1 MLFYEKLD
9 PEEEYERS
17 KSFKLTSHNQ
27 TELTNLSTEN
37 DMYHSNNF
45 ENIYGTDTIEK
56 QVQIEK

>member
-1 MLFYEKLD
+1 VLFYEKLD

-27 TELTNLSTEN
+27 TELTKLSTES

-45 ENIYGTDTIEK
+45 ENIYGPETIEK
-56 QVQIEK
+56 

>member
-17 KSFKLTSHNQ
+17 KSFKLTSHYQ
-27 TELTNLSTEN
+27 TELTKLSTES

-45 ENIYGTDTIEK
+45 ENIYGPETIEK
-56 QVQIEK
+56 QIQIEK